1 MTPMSQMHFI
11 LILLPH
17 FFVHNSAGCM
27 VKMLRQVG
35 NLVMK
40 QSSCLCEDEI
50 QLSLPWWVLFAI
62 FDICGIERALNVVSM
77 LG

>member
-1 MTPMSQMHFI
+1 
-11 LILLPH
+11 
-17 FFVHNSAGCM
+17 M